1 MKIDPKYSPVEAN
14 AKIRAAPPRDG
25 RLAAPPFLL
34 LAPHPPFPFLLHRPA
49 AERRQDASISAPVGS
64 GSFQK
69 LRFGPFPP
77 RSRGG
82 RDGCVGWG
90 SEELGGEHAAAPLAR
105 VPRGGRSEG
114 ERDDGEE
121 GGQGRKE
128 GRGGVGR
135 EGGGSAAVVPGGAA
149 VLAFSSAGREGSD
162 GLVRAFSG
170 ERGRSLNS
178 ARIRSSR
185 GLNRAKRYFW
195 PAGGALGIGL

>member
-64 GSFQK
+64 GSGSFQK

-90 SEELGGEHAAAPLAR
+90 SEELGEEHAAAPLAR

-135 EGGGSAAVVPGGAA
+135 EGEGRRRSYRAAPPCSPSPARGEKGATGSSVRFREREAARSILREYGA
-149 VLAFSSAGREGSD
+149 RE
-162 GLVRAFSG
+162 V
-170 ERGRSLNS
+170 
-178 ARIRSSR
+178 
-185 GLNRAKRYFW
+185 
-195 PAGGALGIGL
+195 